1 MVMRGMAHRRI
12 GVGAT
17 PGQDRG
23 AIDDEVAPAD
33 KALLA
38 CAAHRRDQEALARRR
53 ACAPAPAALLG
64 GAGHPGASL
73 RIGWESTGDG
83 QCGPDHQPVM
93 QVLIR

>member
-38 CAAHRRDQEALARRR
+38 CAAHQRDQEALARRR
-53 ACAPAPAALLG
+53 AWRLLRRHCWEALGTQRRPCALVGSPQATAN
-64 GAGHPGASL
+64 AGQTTSQ
-73 RIGWESTGDG
+73 S
-83 QCGPDHQPVM
+83 CKS
-93 QVLIR
+93 